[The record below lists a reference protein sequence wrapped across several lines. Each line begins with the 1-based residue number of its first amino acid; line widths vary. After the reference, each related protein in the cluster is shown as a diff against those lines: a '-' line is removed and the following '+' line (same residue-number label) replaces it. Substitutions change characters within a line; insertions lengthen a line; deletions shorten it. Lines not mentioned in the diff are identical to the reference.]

1 MDLPWVLHD
10 HAVAQIGHEQ
20 PLSLYL
26 AQADNPRR
34 ACYQAFIQQ
43 RFAAH
48 HGARVR
54 HFMPCLLGL
63 EDASGQLLGVV
74 GLRSAG
80 HAPLFLERY
89 LSQSIETLIASRH
102 PRHAP
107 SRGQIIEVGNLAAGT
122 PGTARLLIVALTD
135 LLVAMGFRWVAF
147 TGTPGLLNS
156 FQRLGLTPLPLAPA
170 TPASMGDEL
179 ADWGR
184 YYEQQPQVMAGDI
197 YAGHQRLLHVGAYPR
212 LGHRPLYSQE
222 GLPDVACR

>member
-10 HAVAQIGHEQ
+10 HAVAQIGREQ
-20 PLSLYL
+20 PFSLYL
-26 AQADNPRR
+26 AQTHSPRR
-34 ACYQAFIQQ
+34 RGYEAFIQQ

-63 EDASGQLLGVV
+63 EDANGQLLGVV
-74 GLRSAG
+74 GLRSGASDS
-80 HAPLFLERY
+80 LFLERY
-89 LSQSIETLIASRH
+89 LSQSIETLIAAQH

-107 SRGQIIEVGNLAAGT
+107 RRGQIVEVGNLAAGN

-135 LLVAMGFRWVAF
+135 LLVALGFRWVTF

-156 FQRLGLTPLPLAPA
+156 FRRLGLTPLPLAPA
-170 TPASMGDEL
+170 TPQSMGDEL

-184 YYEQQPQVMAGDI
+184 YYDQQPQVMAGDI

-212 LGHRPLYSQE
+212 LGHRPLYSLE
-222 GLPDVACR
+222 NLPDVACR